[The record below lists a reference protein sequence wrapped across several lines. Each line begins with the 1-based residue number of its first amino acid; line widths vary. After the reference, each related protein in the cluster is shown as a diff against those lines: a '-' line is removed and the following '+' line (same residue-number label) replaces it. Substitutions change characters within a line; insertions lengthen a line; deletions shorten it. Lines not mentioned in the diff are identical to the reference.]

1 MNGLREQTPSAGF
14 DWLYR
19 DFEENNRVFSKL
31 VYLGVNDT
39 PWLECTNEE
48 KEAWEEEH
56 KPEPEPE
63 TVEPVEQPTE

>member
-1 MNGLREQTPSAGF
+1 MKDIAREQTPSAGY

-19 DFEENNRVFSKL
+19 DFGEDNRVFSKL

-39 PWLECTNEE
+39 PWAECTNEE

-56 KPEPEPE
+56 KPVDPENPE
-63 TVEPVEQPTE
+63 NK

>member
-1 MNGLREQTPSAGF
+1 MKDIAREQTPLVGF

-39 PWLECTNEE
+39 PWDECTQAERE
-48 KEAWEEEH
+48 QWEEEH
-56 KPEPEPE
+56 KHESGKE
-63 TVEPVEQPTE
+63 TDE